1 MPLAAFSALEV
12 EHNALDAK
20 EQEKRRVKQEQ
31 RKQKKS
37 EVKKS
42 TQQQLQQAGATLGHA
57 SAADAGRA
65 HEQPSALVA
74 AAPLPVAGGASGM
87 TALLQLIYAVIAY
100 LQALLGLSPAR
111 KKAKKRPKAAVSP
124 GSEEQQQQP
133 LLATLAAVAP
143 AVSSMPAA
151 ATVLPAA
158 AAAAA
163 IKVVDRGMKE
173 GAHSTA
179 TAAASVAKVPAAAIA
194 AHPEPLQREQAPKHR
209 PAAEPSSDKG
219 HPSKASG
226 DGWAQGRFIVAE
238 ADGSHSDVVAA
249 VALAGDVAL
258 TSGYDGAI
266 KVWHWPVAGSGGG
279 YSRPEH
285 VRNLTGHSGRIE
297 AVSLDG
303 AKGRA
308 ASSGRDS
315 TLKVG

>member
-1 MPLAAFSALEV
+1 
-12 EHNALDAK
+12 
-20 EQEKRRVKQEQ
+20 
-31 RKQKKS
+31 
-37 EVKKS
+37 
-42 TQQQLQQAGATLGHA
+42 
-57 SAADAGRA
+57 
-65 HEQPSALVA
+65 
-74 AAPLPVAGGASGM
+74 M

-100 LQALLGLSPAR
+100 LQALLGLSPAK
-111 KKAKKRPKAAVSP
+111 KKAKKRPKAAVSL
-124 GSEEQQQQP
+124 GSEEQQHQP
-133 LLATLAAVAP
+133 PLAASAAVAP
-143 AVSSMPAA
+143 AVLSVPAA
-151 ATVLPAA
+151 STVLPAA
-158 AAAAA
+158 AAAV
-163 IKVVDRGMKE
+163 KVFDRGVKE
-173 GAHSTA
+173 GAQPAA
-179 TAAASVAKVPAAAIA
+179 TAAASAAKVSAAAIA
-194 AHPEPLQREQAPKHR
+194 AHPEPLQREQAPAPKHR
-209 PAAEPSSDKG
+209 PTAEPSSDKG